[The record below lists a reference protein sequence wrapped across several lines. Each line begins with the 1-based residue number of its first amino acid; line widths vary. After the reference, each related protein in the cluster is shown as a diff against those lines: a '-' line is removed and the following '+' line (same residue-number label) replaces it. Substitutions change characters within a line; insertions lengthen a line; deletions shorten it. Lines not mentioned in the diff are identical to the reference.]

1 MSRKKSRYSG
11 DLTRPIDIKE
21 PGLLATDEQRQDYRK
36 QVTGELMQRML
47 LLCAEHEVE
56 QRDWFALA
64 LSLAVENVPGMRL
77 PSGKRPGRPMHW
89 KPLDLAM
96 LAMVI
101 EEVQAAVPGAT
112 ITDTVKVLAGVE
124 PWKSKCAHSSG
135 AKRLRNE
142 YTKLDELTRKLVP
155 MLRDHRQHLI
165 DQGEIT
171 ESLSEFARKYL
182 YPINAHHEPD
192 SEQ

>member
-11 DLTRPIDIKE
+11 DLAKPVGIKE

-47 LLCAEHEVE
+47 LLCAAHEVE
-56 QRDWFALA
+56 ERNWFALA
-64 LSLAVENVPGMRL
+64 FSLAVENVPGMRL
-77 PSGKRPGRPMHW
+77 ASGKRPGRPMHW
-89 KPLDLAM
+89 KPLDRAM

-112 ITDTVKVLAGVE
+112 ITDAVTALAGIE

-135 AKRLRNE
+135 ANRLRDE
-142 YTKLDELTRKLVP
+142 YTRLDETARKLVP
-155 MLRDHRQHLI
+155 VLRDTRQALI
-165 DQGEIT
+165 EKGEI
-171 ESLSEFARKYL
+171 SDNLAEFARKYL
-182 YPINAHHEPD
+182 
-192 SEQ
+192 